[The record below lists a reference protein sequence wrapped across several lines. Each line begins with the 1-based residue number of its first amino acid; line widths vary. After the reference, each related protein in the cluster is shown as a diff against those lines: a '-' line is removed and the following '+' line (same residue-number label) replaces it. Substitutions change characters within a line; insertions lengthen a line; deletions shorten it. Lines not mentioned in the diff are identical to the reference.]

1 MKQILVY
8 SDSLSWGIIPTT
20 RQRLAFDERWPGILE
35 NTLTEKNYPL
45 RVIENCLNGRR
56 TVWDDPFKQGRN
68 GLTGLE
74 QVVEMHTPLA
84 LVVLMLGTN
93 DFQSMHNHNAW
104 HSAQGLGT
112 LIDTIQHAAIEP
124 CYQHPKVLMVIPP
137 LPQQAKANM
146 REKFEGAENKASGLS
161 EQYQRV
167 AKEKNCG
174 CFDANQHI
182 TTSKLDGIHL
192 DKDQHEVLAKA
203 LANFIMSDSKLLE
216 LLT

>member
-35 NTLTEKNYPL
+35 TTLTGKNYPL

-56 TVWDDPFKQGRN
+56 TVWDDPFKRGRN

-74 QVVEMHTPLA
+74 QVIEMHTPLA
-84 LVVLMLGTN
+84 LVVLMLGSN
-93 DFQSMHNHNAW
+93 DFQSIHNNNAW
-104 HSAQGLGT
+104 HSAQGLRT
-112 LIDTIQHAAIEP
+112 LIYTIQHAAIEP
-124 CYQHPKVLMVIPP
+124 GYQHPQILMVIPP
-137 LPQQAKANM
+137 LPQKAKKNM
-146 REKFEGAENKASGLS
+146 QEKFQGAESKVSGLS

-167 AKEKNCG
+167 AKEMNCR

-203 LANFIMSDSKLLE
+203 LADFLITDNCLIESLK
-216 LLT
+216 